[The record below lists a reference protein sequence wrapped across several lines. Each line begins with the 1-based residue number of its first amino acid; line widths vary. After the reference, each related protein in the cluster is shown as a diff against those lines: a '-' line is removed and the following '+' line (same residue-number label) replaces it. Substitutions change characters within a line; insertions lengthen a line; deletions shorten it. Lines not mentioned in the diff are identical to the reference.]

1 MSETRNGVSLLSEV
15 SFGTSVAVAAI
26 PPNEISN
33 AHNPTYRIRF
43 ISVAPLAQ
51 SFEWFDPVPAAYL
64 GRQGVHSSWA
74 YFAAINA
81 TVMSS
86 MRLEKPHSLSYQL
99 STFTSVPP
107 MTRVWVAS

>member
-1 MSETRNGVSLLSEV
+1 MRDIVPIPQGGSLTWINQLRPYVSVVLWCGVADARRVTGAGKLRLR
-15 SFGTSVAVAAI
+15 G
-26 PPNEISN
+26 
-33 AHNPTYRIRF
+33 H
-43 ISVAPLAQ
+43 Q
-51 SFEWFDPVPAAYL
+51 
-64 GRQGVHSSWA
+64 GRQKKTGQTPGSLCGFNEAA

-99 STFTSVPP
+99 STFTRVPP

>member
-1 MSETRNGVSLLSEV
+1 MRGGPRCLVHLSHGAIAHPV
-15 SFGTSVAVAAI
+15 VIAIKHAARWDDVQACCHH
-26 PPNEISN
+26 SGAN
-33 AHNPTYRIRF
+33 AGIKSRAKARLF
-43 ISVAPLAQ
+43 CLRES
-51 SFEWFDPVPAAYL
+51 
-64 GRQGVHSSWA
+64 A

-99 STFTSVPP
+99 STFTRVPP